1 MSYDPKLEEE
11 LRLKHRETPAGK
23 LLWSMGMDWWDTE
36 SSARRVAE
44 HAADRIAEL
53 EARLEVYETPK
64 APKNPPRE
72 ADPVLLA
79 NQYRPWPPIPEGFDE
94 WEYMGIGWR
103 CDSGPAVTY
112 ANRGINDF
120 CPEWCIREDAWPE
133 GMGVYLKAVKKHKP

>member
-1 MSYDPKLEEE
+1 MKYTLQELIQLLETHGLAICEQVRGSNRIE
-11 LRLKHRETPAGK
+11 WQPVEDLAN
-23 LLWSMGMDWWDTE
+23 LLSRT
-36 SSARRVAE
+36 
-44 HAADRIAEL
+44 
-53 EARLEVYETPK
+53 
-64 APKNPPRE
+64 KNPPRG

-79 NQYRPWPPIPEGFDE
+79 NQYRPWPPVPEGFDE
-94 WEYMGIGWR
+94 WEYMGIEWR